1 MTNKQKAYL
10 AGLIDGDGSIMLQL
24 KRREGSRFLF
34 RVKTVIVIYQDS
46 KCYKETKKLHE
57 IIGYGYLY
65 LRNDR
70 INEIRIE
77 GFEKVKDFL
86 EKLQPYLRFKKKQAE
101 FMLDAIKIV
110 SNKKYSIDD
119 FLRVCELSDKISEAN
134 YSSKNRKFTKEYIV
148 IELEKSGLVPV
159 TTESLQTTF
168 AK

>member
-1 MTNKQKAYL
+1 MTIKQKAYL

-24 KRREGSRFLF
+24 RRREGSRFLF

-77 GFEKVKDFL
+77 GFEKVKERGL
-86 EKLQPYLRFKKKQAE
+86 IEKFY
-101 FMLDAIKIV
+101 
-110 SNKKYSIDD
+110 N
-119 FLRVCELSDKISEAN
+119 
-134 YSSKNRKFTKEYIV
+134 EYIA
-148 IELEKSGLVPV
+148 
-159 TTESLQTTF
+159 TMR
-168 AK
+168 